1 MQYIF
6 VTEIVTAVMFMYDMT
21 LLHTHALF
29 FSFFFMQT
37 LPPGSDCDKNSLFCQ
52 LKKVPEGRRTARQ
65 TA

>member
-29 FSFFFMQT
+29 FHADFTSR
-37 LPPGSDCDKNSLFCQ
+37 LRL
-52 LKKVPEGRRTARQ
+52 
-65 TA
+65 